1 MGLSRRDKDAQRFR
15 NDGRHYRKASLK
27 EFDVSVRMVPFPL
40 IRFNRRSHIP
50 ICSLLIKCAITKNPP
65 LCV

>member
-27 EFDVSVRMVPFPL
+27 EFDVSVRMVSFPL
-40 IRFNRRSHIP
+40 IRTLIVGHI
-50 ICSLLIKCAITKNPP
+50 SGYVTDD
-65 LCV
+65 